1 MGARREDQ
9 ELRDLGP
16 VVEIAVEGLERLRT
30 R

>member
-16 VVEIAVEGLERLRT
+16 VVEIAVEELQRLRA